1 MAQVDTALTMA
12 LLHAMETTHEALMTM
27 WSGGH
32 MMTCHDHVVSSVSY
46 YKSCN
51 EQQTNVKSSNHVNH
65 SHSHYLVPFHVM
77 IVIVSIIRVNSHVA
91 TLDFR
96 NTFQIVSSQRQKG
109 KAKKKLSSDPTQLNP
124 NERNT
129 VTPTIALCC

>member
-1 MAQVDTALTMA
+1 MIQSQHIGPFKSQVFVSQYGLGLTWA
-12 LLHAMETTHEALMTM
+12 LLHTMETTHEALMTM

-65 SHSHYLVPFHVM
+65 SPSLRT
-77 IVIVSIIRVNSHVA
+77 VI
-91 TLDFR
+91 T
-96 NTFQIVSSQRQKG
+96 
-109 KAKKKLSSDPTQLNP
+109 
-124 NERNT
+124 
-129 VTPTIALCC
+129 